1 MITRNQILEEHLL
14 LNFYPPYPVPL
25 RKAIR
30 SAFQE
35 YWEGK
40 IKGEK
45 VFARVNELCQSQN
58 ISLRDEGNFLH
69 QFELFLEEQQCQL
82 VSQSSKN

>member
-1 MITRNQILEEHLL
+1 MITRDQILAEHLL
-14 LNFYPPYPVPL
+14 LNFYPPYPTHL

-30 SAFQE
+30 NAFQE

-40 IKGEK
+40 IKSED
-45 VFARVNELCQSQN
+45 VFARVNELCLSQN
-58 ISLRDEGNFLH
+58 ILLRDEGNFVH